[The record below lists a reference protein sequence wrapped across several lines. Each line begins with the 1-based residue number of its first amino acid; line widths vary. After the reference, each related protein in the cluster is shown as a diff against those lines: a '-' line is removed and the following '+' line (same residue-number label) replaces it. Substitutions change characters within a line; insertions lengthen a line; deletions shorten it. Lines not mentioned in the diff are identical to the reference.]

1 MVVAL
6 RDTRDDAGDSARLS
20 QPVLR
25 GAAAPPSLGDL
36 LLSLRRRWRLAAAIA
51 FLIPTLTLLGLRRI
65 APRYQATGT
74 LLYAPVDFAPKLLQ
88 GVTVANPGTDAVMAS
103 QEAIIRS
110 LPAINE
116 LIARLHLA
124 RRTEFNP
131 ALAPEPIWRR
141 WLGHRKAHAKIDGA
155 KPNSAAVIAI
165 AEQALTIM
173 AVPNSRVIEVAFTS
187 TDPDLAAR
195 AVNLAMQL
203 YLDHQQTQNFEALQ
217 AAQAWLT
224 KRASETAVI
233 LEHTDT
239 EIALARARAGVA
251 SGTQG
256 SLAHETASQIARN
269 VVAAENDLAGAR
281 AKLAAAQG
289 SNHGGDAAEANAA
302 IAASLMPLRA
312 REAEL
317 AAKLSAL
324 SASEGPNYPDIAAT
338 RRELAAERAQL
349 NAEEA
354 RIIGADRAQVAA
366 DENRVVS
373 LRAALRQA
381 RAQSSD
387 EAMSAAPIAGLE
399 QQADAERS
407 LLRALTEQIGTLSS
421 QGALT
426 HPDAKILSH
435 AMPPLQ
441 PSAPRLAMMTLGAA
455 LLGISLGCLAA
466 ILAESSNGT
475 FRSGGEIK
483 AALDLSCI
491 ALLPELPARARHGM
505 SIAEYAKAQPFS
517 LFSEQLRALRTS
529 VWMDAAHPRIV
540 AITAARPGE
549 GKTTLTLGL
558 ATSAAA
564 SGLRALVVDC
574 DIRQPSF
581 DAEFGLGGALGLTD
595 YLADRATLAQV
606 IHHQSE
612 LNLDV
617 IPAGSIALDALSL
630 FISPRMTALMD
641 ELRALYGLV
650 VLDLPPTFALAET
663 KVLARAADATLF
675 CVRWGDTP
683 RQTAA
688 ASLALLVDADV
699 RLIGAVLTRVD
710 AVKHRASGFPDAEIY
725 HPRYGGY
732 FHA

>member
-6 RDTRDDAGDSARLS
+6 SDIRDDRRDGMGATATPSAS
-20 QPVLR
+20 F
-25 GAAAPPSLGDL
+25 ADL
-36 LLSLRRRWRLAAAIA
+36 LLTLRRRWRLIAAIA
-51 FLIPTLTLLGLRRI
+51 IILPALTLLGLRRI
-65 APRYQATGT
+65 APRYQAQGT

-88 GVTVANPGTDAVMAS
+88 GVITANPGTDAVMAS
-103 QEAIIRS
+103 QAAIIRS
-110 LPAINE
+110 LPIING
-116 LIARLHLA
+116 LIKTLHLA
-124 RRTEFNP
+124 QRPAFNP
-131 ALAPEPIWRR
+131 ALAPPPAWRR
-141 WLGHRKAHAKIDGA
+141 WLGYQAIKA
-155 KPNSAAVIAI
+155 KPSPDTIIAI
-165 AEQALTIM
+165 TEQALNVM
-173 AVPNSRVIEVAFTS
+173 AVPNSRVIEVIFTS
-187 TDPDLAAR
+187 TDPVLAAK
-195 AVNLAMQL
+195 AVNLVMRL
-203 YLDHQQTQNFEALQ
+203 YLDHQRTQNFIALQ
-217 AAQAWLT
+217 SAQAWLMT
-224 KRASETAVI
+224 RATETAAA
-233 LEHTDT
+233 LERTST
-239 EIALARARAGVA
+239 AIALARARAGVA

-256 SLAHETASQIARN
+256 SLAHETASRIAQN
-269 VVAAENDLAGAR
+269 LVAAENDLAGAQ
-281 AKLAAAQG
+281 AKLAAAQ
-289 SNHGGDAAEANAA
+289 GGDAAEANAA
-302 IAASLMPLRA
+302 IAASLMPLRT

-324 SASEGPNYPDIAAT
+324 SATEGPNYPDIAAT
-338 RRELAAERAQL
+338 RHELAAERAQL
-349 NAEEA
+349 DAEEG
-354 RIIGADRAQVAA
+354 RIIGADRAQVTA
-366 DENRVVS
+366 DESRVAT
-373 LRAALRQA
+373 LRAALA
-381 RAQSSD
+381 RASAQSSN

-399 QQADAERS
+399 QKADAERS

-426 HPDAKILSH
+426 RPDAKILSR

-441 PSAPRLAMMTLGAA
+441 PNAPRVAMMVLGAA
-455 LLGISLGCLAA
+455 LLGLSLGCFAA
-466 ILAESSNGT
+466 IMAEASNDT

-483 AALDLSCI
+483 GALDLSCI
-491 ALLPELPARARHGM
+491 ALLPELPVRMRRGL

-517 LFSEQLRALRTS
+517 LFAEQLRALRTS
-529 VWMDAAHPRIV
+529 VWIAPSHPRIL

-558 ATSAAA
+558 AASAAA

-595 YLADRATLAQV
+595 YLAGRATLAQV
-606 IHHQSE
+606 IHHQSA
-612 LNLDV
+612 LGLDV
-617 IPAGSIALDALSL
+617 IPAGSIAVDALSL
-630 FISPRMTALMD
+630 FISPRMTTLMD
-641 ELRALYGLV
+641 ELRSLYGLV

-688 ASLALLVDADV
+688 ASLALLVEADV